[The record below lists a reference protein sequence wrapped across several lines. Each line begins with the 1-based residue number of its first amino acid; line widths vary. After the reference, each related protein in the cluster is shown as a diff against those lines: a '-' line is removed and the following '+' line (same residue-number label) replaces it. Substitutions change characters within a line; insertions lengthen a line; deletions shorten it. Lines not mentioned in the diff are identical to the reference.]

1 MQRRHFLKSLTGL
14 FVAAAVDPEEL
25 LWTPKRT
32 FFISPSVQL
41 YWNRFVTMEM
51 VTNEALRLLRNKM
64 QFTQFIDPAYMGG
77 PLVVDEIFSA
87 NVDWTDIDNPVLL
100 HRRSAKIG
108 STITIRKP
116 ARYAKT

>member
-41 YWNRFVTMEM
+41 YGNRFVTMEM

-64 QFTQFIDPAYMGG
+64 QFTQFIDQAYS
-77 PLVVDEIFSA
+77 P
-87 NVDWTDIDNPVLL
+87 PVYGKEVTLFFDAAG
-100 HRRSAKIG
+100 RGAGFRIG
-108 STITIRKP
+108 DTITIRKP
-116 ARYAKT
+116 ARYLVR